1 MKGWAS
7 TPLLPD
13 NTSTLLCSAG
23 STVTGSIML
32 TASHMPMHNNG
43 LKFFTAEGG
52 LGKPDITAILET
64 AAAKCEAAAVPLGD
78 AILDSAYVLQQVRNA
93 IGMLNGL

>member
-1 MKGWAS
+1 M
-7 TPLLPD
+7 
-13 NTSTLLCSAG
+13 CSAG

-78 AILDSAYVLQQVRNA
+78 AILDAAYVLRQVRTA
-93 IGMLNGL
+93 GVKTDGT

>member
-1 MKGWAS
+1 MQTTACWKFFLSCA
-7 TPLLPD
+7 PLLR
-13 NTSTLLCSAG
+13 LAAAG
-23 STVTGSIML
+23 SSVTGSVML

-52 LGKPDITAILET
+52 LGKPDISAILET

-78 AILDSAYVLQQVRNA
+78 AILDGAFVLRQVREKSEA
-93 IGMLNGL
+93 CS

>member
-1 MKGWAS
+1 
-7 TPLLPD
+7 
-13 NTSTLLCSAG
+13 
-23 STVTGSIML
+23 
-32 TASHMPMHNNG
+32 MHNNG

-78 AILDSAYVLQQVRNA
+78 AILDSAYVLRQARTTGVVHRMGFVRGA
-93 IGMLNGL
+93 L

>member
-1 MKGWAS
+1 
-7 TPLLPD
+7 
-13 NTSTLLCSAG
+13 
-23 STVTGSIML
+23 ML

-78 AILDSAYVLQQVRNA
+78 AILDSAFVLRQVRDCTVDIA
-93 IGMLNGL
+93 GSLHEVITDWGC